1 MNRKIGSALVV
12 GAGIGGIRAALDLA
26 EIGYGVTLVD
36 RGPFGGILSRLDRQ
50 FPNDGCGMCRM
61 LPLFDRSAGHPVC
74 LRKGLFHENIDVRPG
89 TRVVALAGQAG
100 RFTVTLRRIPTGVDP
115 AACVGCGLCARVCP
129 VEAPADFNAGLSARR
144 AIYLPVPHQIP
155 NAYVVDPAACTRC
168 GACVAACPTGAIDL
182 AAGRYGRFRILVV
195 DDETIVRE
203 SVRDTLVEEGF
214 LVEAA
219 ASGAAAL
226 ERLEAERFHLMATDI
241 KMPGMDGVELLQA
254 ARARHPELAVV
265 MMTAYATVETAVE
278 ALKIGAADYLVKPF
292 DPAALVAMAVKSHEA
307 FQAAEDERLEV
318 GAVVLSG
325 GTGFY
330 EPGRGRNLYGHG
342 RIPHVLTGLEF
353 ERLLSG
359 TGPTG
364 GRLVRPADG
373 RPVSRI
379 AWLQCVGSRDLQL
392 GADFCSSICC
402 MASVKEA
409 VMARQAAGGSLEA
422 VVFAMDLRG
431 FGKSHARYLARAQA
445 EDGVRVEHGRIHSVT
460 ADPVDGSPVVRVVG
474 EDGALR
480 TEAFDLLVLAAGER
494 PAAEAD
500 RLAQA
505 AGLALDDRGFVVLD
519 PFNPVRTAVAGVV
532 AGGAFGGLK
541 DIGESVIHA
550 SAAAAEASRV
560 IHAAGGS
567 LALEAGAPAPGRDVG
582 REIPRL
588 LVALCTCQGRLP
600 AAELKALAGRLEG
613 DRRIAQLLPVA
624 ALCTADGWQ
633 ALAEGATS
641 GGANRLLVGACHPHL
656 FARRLRALAGGLG
669 LDPALAEA
677 VPFWEP
683 SAAGEGPFRAAEA
696 QLRMGIGRLFRAEPA
711 SAAAVPVVRRALV
724 IGGGIA
730 GMTAALAIAD
740 HGYPVV
746 LVERESALGG
756 NLRWLARTADGN
768 DPRALLAETAARLG
782 KHPNVRVL
790 TGGRVLLSR
799 GAVGRFATVVESA
812 AGAETIEH
820 GAAVLATGGREA
832 PTRSY
837 GHGELPGVLTQKA
850 LEEGLA
856 SGEIDPAALNRVVM
870 IQCVDS
876 REEPRGY
883 CSRICCL
890 SAMKHALHLKEKNP
904 EIDLFVLYRDIMTYG
919 VHERFYTA
927 ARRAGVVFIRY
938 AAADKPR
945 VARAPDEGAG
955 SERRLRVAV
964 ADPILGRP
972 VAIAAD
978 LVVLATGVVPELPA
992 ELAGGFGA
1000 GIDADGFFAE
1010 ADPKWRPVDGLRD
1023 GVFACG
1029 LALGP
1034 RTIAE
1039 TVASAGAAAARALRI
1054 LARERIAGGL
1064 PAAGVRP
1071 SLCSLCE
1078 RCIAACP
1085 CGARALDPD
1094 GERIVVHAALCQGC
1108 GACAA
1113 ACPNGAA
1120 VLEGLRA
1127 PQILDTIEA
1136 ALAAP

>member
-12 GAGIGGIRAALDLA
+12 GAGIGGVRAALDLA

-61 LPLFDRSAGHPVC
+61 LPLFERDAGRSVC

-89 TRVVALAGQAG
+89 TRVVAIAGQAG
-100 RFTVTLRRIPTGVDP
+100 RFTVTLRRTPTGVNP

-129 VEAPADFNAGLSARR
+129 VEAPAEFNAGLSVRR

-155 NAYVVDPAACTRC
+155 NAYVIDPAACTRC
-168 GACVAACPTGAIDL
+168 GACAAACPTGAIDL
-182 AAGRYGRFRILVV
+182 AAGPYGGFRILVV
-195 DDETIVRE
+195 DDEAIVRE
-203 SVRDTLVEEGF
+203 SLRETLAEEGF

-219 ASGAAAL
+219 ASGPAAL
-226 ERLEAERFHLMATDI
+226 ERLGAERFHLMATDI
-241 KMPGMDGVELLQA
+241 KMPGMDGVELLKA
-254 ARARHPELAVV
+254 ARALQPELAVV

-292 DPAALVAMAVKSHEA
+292 DPAALVAMAVKRTEA
-307 FQAAEDERLEV
+307 YQAAEDEQLEV
-318 GAVVLSG
+318 GAVVLCG
-325 GTGFY
+325 GTGFHD
-330 EPGRGRNLYGHG
+330 PGQGKNPYGYG
-342 RIPHVLTGLEF
+342 RIPHVLTGIEF

-364 GRLVRPADG
+364 GKLVRPADG

-402 MASVKEA
+402 MAAVKEA
-409 VMARQAAGGSLEA
+409 VMARQAAGDALEA
-422 VVFAMDLRG
+422 VVFAMDLRA
-431 FGKSHARYLARAQA
+431 FGKTHARYLKRA
-445 EDGVRVEHGRIHSVT
+445 ETEHGVRFEYGRIHSVT

-474 EDGALR
+474 GDGAAR
-480 TEAFDLLVLAAGER
+480 TEVFDLLILAVGER
-494 PAAEAD
+494 PAAEVD

-505 AGLALDDRGFVVLD
+505 AGLTLDDRGFAALD
-519 PFNPVRTAVAGVV
+519 PVNPVRTAVAGVV

-550 SAAAAEASRV
+550 SAAAVEASRV
-560 IHAAGGS
+560 IHAAGGG
-567 LALEAGAPAPGRDVG
+567 LALEAGTSTPVRDVR
-582 REIPRL
+582 RELPRL

-600 AAELKALAGRLEG
+600 AAALKSLAGRLAG
-613 DRRIAQLLPVA
+613 DRRIERLLPVE
-624 ALCTADGWQ
+624 ALCTADGWKTLEE
-633 ALAEGATS
+633 AAAG

-656 FARRLRALAGGLG
+656 FARRLSGLAGRLG

-683 SAAGEGPFRAAEA
+683 AAEGEAPFRAVEA
-696 QLRMGIGRLFRAEPA
+696 QLRMGIGRLWRAEPA
-711 SAAAVPVVRRALV
+711 PAAAVSVVRRALV
-724 IGGGIA
+724 AGGGIA

-746 LVERESALGG
+746 LVEREHALGG
-756 NLRWLARTADGN
+756 NLRWLARTADGS
-768 DPRALLAETAARLG
+768 DPRALLAETTARLE
-782 KHPNVRVL
+782 KHPNVRVI
-790 TGGRVLLSR
+790 TGGRIRLAQ
-799 GAVGRFATVVESA
+799 GEIGRFTTVVECAS
-812 AGAETIEH
+812 GVETIAH
-820 GAAVLATGGREA
+820 GVVVLATGGREA
-832 PTRSY
+832 PTQSY
-837 GHGELPGVLTQKA
+837 GHGELAGVLTQKE

-856 SGEIDPAALNRVVM
+856 AAEIDPAALSAVVM

-876 REEPRGY
+876 REEPRGF
-883 CSRICCL
+883 CSRICCTN
-890 SAMKHALHLKEKNP
+890 AMKHALHLKEKNP
-904 EIDLFVLYRDIMTYG
+904 EIAVFVLYRDIMTYG
-919 VHERFYTA
+919 ANERFYTA

-945 VARAPDEGAG
+945 VAAAPDAG
-955 SERRLRVAV
+955 KGPGGRLRVAV
-964 ADPILGRP
+964 VDPILGRP
-972 VAIAAD
+972 LEIAAD
-978 LVVLATGVVPELPA
+978 LVVLATGVVSELPA
-992 ELAGGFGA
+992 DLACDFGA
-1000 GIDADGFFAE
+1000 AVDGDGFFAE
-1010 ADPKWRPVDGLRD
+1010 ADAKWRPVDGLRD

-1034 RTIAE
+1034 RSIPEAI
-1039 TVASAGAAAARALRI
+1039 ASAGAAAARALRV
-1054 LARERIAGGL
+1054 LSREAIPGGSVV
-1064 PAAGVRP
+1064 AGVRP

-1085 CGARALDPD
+1085 FGARRLDPD

-1120 VLEGLRA
+1120 VLAGLRD
-1127 PQILDTIEA
+1127 PQVLDAIDA
-1136 ALAAP
+1136 AFAAP